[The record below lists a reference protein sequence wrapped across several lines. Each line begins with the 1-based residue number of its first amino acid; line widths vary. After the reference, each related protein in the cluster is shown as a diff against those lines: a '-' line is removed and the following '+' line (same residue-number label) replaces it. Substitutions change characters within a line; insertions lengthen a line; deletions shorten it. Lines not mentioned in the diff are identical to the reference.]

1 MTHVKV
7 GMKTEAKAVLIVDD
21 EQDMCWALGHIFRK
35 AGYSATM
42 APTGQEALEWL
53 EQRAF
58 PLIILDAKLPDIEGL
73 ELAVEIRKIS
83 PATRILIVSGYFYQD
98 DAEIQQAIKGGLI
111 SGFIAKPFSHEGIL
125 NQAAKVIARVPQK

>member
-1 MTHVKV
+1 
-7 GMKTEAKAVLIVDD
+7 MKTEAKAVLIVDD

-35 AGYSATM
+35 AGYRAAMAT
-42 APTGQEALEWL
+42 TGREALERV

-58 PLIILDAKLPDIEGL
+58 PLTILDAKLPDIEGL
-73 ELAVEIRKIS
+73 ELATEIRKIS

-111 SGFIAKPFSHEGIL
+111 SGFIAKPFVHEDIL
-125 NQAAKVIARVPQK
+125 NQVAQVMARTPQR